1 MSSQH
6 RGDLAAAASETGFL
20 YNRRLSAD
28 RPFGLFGRELL
39 AMDGTRIKA
48 ANNKDRNFTRGALS
62 KFIRE
67 ADEKLADYMKR
78 LDDGDAKEERVG
90 DNSGSGGKL
99 TVQPDGARQ

>member
-1 MSSQH
+1 M
-6 RGDLAAAASETGFL
+6 AAAASETGFL

-90 DNSGSGGKL
+90 ENSGSGGKL